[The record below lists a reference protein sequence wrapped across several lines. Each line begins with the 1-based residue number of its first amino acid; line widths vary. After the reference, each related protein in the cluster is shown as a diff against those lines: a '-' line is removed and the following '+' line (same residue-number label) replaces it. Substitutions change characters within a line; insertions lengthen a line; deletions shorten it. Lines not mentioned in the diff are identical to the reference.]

1 MASPIHDM
9 TANKLSTTP
18 YPSSRVKRS
27 NMALAVFACAA
38 VLAVTKSFI
47 PSISGSRS
55 IAARI
60 ARIIARASVSFL
72 LVLFSLDAR
81 LAASALSS
89 LDAASALPN
98 AFVLPNRLAFD
109 VADPRDDDDEDDDD
123 DDGDDDDGGDN
134 RSIARRRSSSLA
146 NRGFES
152 PSPRSFDPARATTAP
167 RRSRRARRGTAE
179 ADAEDEADAARVV
192 LTVGAARVHRATS
205 MTRARVNDFRFRRG
219 HRDDHATDGRALDE
233 ADPGGGARAADDAAV
248 LARLPRARRDDD
260 AASDAARGG

>member
-27 NMALAVFACAA
+27 NMALAVFACAV
-38 VLAVTKSFI
+38 VLAATKSFI

-60 ARIIARASVSFL
+60 ARIISRASISFL

-109 VADPRDDDDEDDDD
+109 VADPRDDDEDEDEE
-123 DDGDDDDGGDN
+123 DDGGDN

-192 LTVGAARVHRATS
+192 LPVGAARVHRATS

-219 HRDDHATDGRALDE
+219 HRTDHATDGRALDE
-233 ADPGGGARAADDAAV
+233 AEPGGGARAADDAAV

>member
-1 MASPIHDM
+1 M
-9 TANKLSTTP
+9 
-18 YPSSRVKRS
+18 
-27 NMALAVFACAA
+27 
-38 VLAVTKSFI
+38 
-47 PSISGSRS
+47 
-55 IAARI
+55 
-60 ARIIARASVSFL
+60 
-72 LVLFSLDAR
+72 
-81 LAASALSS
+81 
-89 LDAASALPN
+89 
-98 AFVLPNRLAFD
+98 LPNRLAFD
-109 VADPRDDDDEDDDD
+109 VADPRDDDDDDD
-123 DDGDDDDGGDN
+123 DDGGGGDN

-167 RRSRRARRGTAE
+167 RRSRRARRVTAE
-179 ADAEDEADAARVV
+179 ADAEDEDDAARVV

-219 HRDDHATDGRALDE
+219 HRTDHATDGRALDE